1 MKKIL
6 AIIMAICMLATV
18 LCVPAF
24 AALLTELDAAP
35 VGTVLRL
42 SALKKNGIPVVI
54 KDYDNFEDGWEAV
67 VDYAEDTKTM
77 KANGYDRVVVD
88 FYADWIANEDGEFGN
103 GGDGFE
109 WSTIHITEDIRI
121 TLNLNNHTIN
131 RNLKEWE
138 YDGEVIY
145 IDDNADV
152 IINNGT
158 ITGGWSCNGAGGIH
172 ICDKAKVVL
181 NNVNI
186 VGNRVDDDDGAG
198 IAVYDGAVLTMN
210 GGCVS
215 HIESYNAVYGG
226 GVYIDD
232 GSAVFTDV
240 TFENNQGF
248 ERSTHGAAVYVDD
261 GTLIMEGCKVIGNG
275 LTLTNDGTTCFAA
288 YSIIDISNGSK
299 VTITETEFLENGY
312 AQETYVS
319 RNVLKYTSV
328 ISSKASYLT
337 IEKCTFSD
345 NNQVYL
351 IESEATVFNAFDSDL
366 SQNKSF
372 AFYGNCAGGFN
383 SAFTNCKFSYN
394 EPLLGLDDTFF
405 FNVANAGL
413 SFVDCDFGEA
423 TFNNKSAAQFA
434 DTAAPNGSVASLFGE
449 GSLALIVASVALIA
463 SIASIIVNVTA
474 RKKKTVPVTKT
485 ESSEE
490 GN

>member
-1 MKKIL
+1 
-6 AIIMAICMLATV
+6 
-18 LCVPAF
+18 
-24 AALLTELDAAP
+24 
-35 VGTVLRL
+35 
-42 SALKKNGIPVVI
+42 
-54 KDYDNFEDGWEAV
+54 
-67 VDYAEDTKTM
+67 
-77 KANGYDRVVVD
+77 
-88 FYADWIANEDGEFGN
+88 
-103 GGDGFE
+103 
-109 WSTIHITEDIRI
+109 
-121 TLNLNNHTIN
+121 
-131 RNLKEWE
+131 
-138 YDGEVIY
+138 
-145 IDDNADV
+145 
-152 IINNGT
+152 
-158 ITGGWSCNGAGGIH
+158 
-172 ICDKAKVVL
+172 
-181 NNVNI
+181 
-186 VGNRVDDDDGAG
+186 
-198 IAVYDGAVLTMN
+198 
-210 GGCVS
+210 
-215 HIESYNAVYGG
+215 
-226 GVYIDD
+226 
-232 GSAVFTDV
+232 
-240 TFENNQGF
+240 
-248 ERSTHGAAVYVDD
+248 
-261 GTLIMEGCKVIGNG
+261 MEGCKVIGNG

-434 DTAAPNGSVASLFGE
+434 DTAASNGSVASLFGE
-449 GSLALIVASVALIA
+449 GSLAIIFSILAIAASAAAIWIYV
-463 SIASIIVNVTA
+463 S
-474 RKKKTVPVTKT
+474 KKKTAVPPTENNEKT
-485 ESSEE
+485 DEE
-490 GN
+490 

>member
-1 MKKIL
+1 MKKIFTTL
-6 AIIMAICMLATV
+6 MAICLMVSV
-18 LCVPAF
+18 LSVTAINAF
-24 AALLTELDAAP
+24 AAEAP
-35 VGTVLRL
+35 AEGVVLSVSAQKRDGTIVPIE
-42 SALKKNGIPVVI
+42 NGNF
-54 KDYDNFEDGWEAV
+54 KNFEEGWEAA
-67 VDYAEDTKTM
+67 VDYAEDKDTM
-77 KANGYDRVVVD
+77 KNNGYDRIIVD
-88 FYADWIANEDGEFGN
+88 FYTDWTANEDGEFGD

-172 ICDKAKVVL
+172 MQDDSKLTL

-215 HIESYNAVYGG
+215 HNESYNAVYGG

-240 TFENNQGF
+240 TFANNQGF

-413 SFVDCDFGEA
+413 NFVDCDFGEA

-434 DTAAPNGSVASLFGE
+434 DTAASNGSVASLFGE
-449 GSLALIVASVALIA
+449 GSLAIIFSILAIAASAAAIWIYV
-463 SIASIIVNVTA
+463 S
-474 RKKKTVPVTKT
+474 KKKTAVPPTENNEKT
-485 ESSEE
+485 DEE
-490 GN
+490 